1 MIETSVDTAKL
12 DEAMAKAQS
21 KIQAAVKDKLNPHF
35 KSRYADLAS
44 VWDACRDALTSNG
57 VFVSQWPIHAE
68 DGRLH
73 VVTRLAHK
81 GEWIKAHFSIPV
93 GRQDAQGYAAS
104 LTYAKRMCLSAAVGV
119 VADEDDDGNTA
130 SNRPAP
136 ARQEAKQEP
145 KTEPAPAESL
155 ADTII
160 RKFNEAENAE
170 AFEELVQRAQARWD
184 KLTVAEKARVNS
196 SIEARRAYWIKNAF
210 PNAVIEKVA

>member
-1 MIETSVDTAKL
+1 MRTSDQINELAAALSLAQAEMKNAKL
-12 DEAMAKAQS
+12 NKQ
-21 KIQAAVKDKLNPHF
+21 NPHF
-35 KSRYADLAS
+35 KSRYSDLAEI
-44 VWDACRDALTSNG
+44 RDAVTPALTKNG
-57 VFVSQWPIHAE
+57 LSIVQGTDTVD
-68 DGRLH
+68 DGKLI
-73 VVTRLAHK
+73 VVTRLLHK
-81 GEWIKAHFSIPV
+81 SGQWIESRFPISHDKPQAMGSAITY
-93 GRQDAQGYAAS
+93 GRRY
-104 LTYAKRMCLSAAVGV
+104 TLSAICNIA
-119 VADEDDDGNTA
+119 ADEDDDGNAA

-145 KTEPAPAESL
+145 KPEPAPAESL

-160 RKFNEAENAE
+160 RRFNEAENAE